1 MNMKQLVMTTLASL
15 IFISVIGTI
24 APVASAATSSVE
36 LLLNAR
42 KMSFPDAKPFQDENS
57 TVMVPIRF
65 VGVILT
71 VLLVLPI
78 MLIRT
83 NSFVRL
89 RNN

>member
-1 MNMKQLVMTTLASL
+1 MNMKQLAMTTLASL
-15 IFISVIGTI
+15 IFISVIATV

-36 LLLNAR
+36 VLLNVR

-57 TVMVPIRF
+57 AVMVPIRF
-65 VGVILT
+65 VAVILT
-71 VLLVLPI
+71 LLLVLPI
-78 MLIRT
+78 ALIRK